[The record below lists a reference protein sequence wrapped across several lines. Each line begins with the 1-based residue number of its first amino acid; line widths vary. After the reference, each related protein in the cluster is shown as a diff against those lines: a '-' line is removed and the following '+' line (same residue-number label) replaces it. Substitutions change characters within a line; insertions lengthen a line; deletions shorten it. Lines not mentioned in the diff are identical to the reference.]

1 MPHAKDLKNAKQDP
15 PLVPKYV
22 NAAEKLTIA
31 HATVVRSRQIIQ
43 HRLESVWEEKFTRWL
58 KKVILGEMMNFTVDI
73 MYKIIAKQQIKQKQL
88 LERGIVTQRNQTAV
102 ENFRHAQDINSAEVM
117 AKLAQLAV
125 NAE

>member
-1 MPHAKDLKNAKQDP
+1 
-15 PLVPKYV
+15 
-22 NAAEKLTIA
+22 
-31 HATVVRSRQIIQ
+31 
-43 HRLESVWEEKFTRWL
+43 
-58 KKVILGEMMNFTVDI
+58 MMNFTVDI